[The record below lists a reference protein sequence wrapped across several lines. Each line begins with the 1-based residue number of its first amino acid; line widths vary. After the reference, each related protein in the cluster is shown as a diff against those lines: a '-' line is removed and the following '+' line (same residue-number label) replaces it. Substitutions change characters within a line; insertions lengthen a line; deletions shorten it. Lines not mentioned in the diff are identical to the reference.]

1 MPISCV
7 LIVEDNE
14 PNLHLMEAV
23 LKGMGYKILSA
34 TDGEEGVRLAR
45 EMLPN
50 LILMDIQMPKMDGLT
65 ATRLIKS
72 TPETCRIPVIA
83 VTAHTML
90 RDRENALK
98 AGCDDY
104 IGKPLNTPLFR
115 EKIRRLLRPIPRP
128 AGGK

>member
-7 LIVEDNE
+7 LIVEDHE
-14 PNLHLMEAV
+14 ANLHLLEAV
-23 LKGMGYKILSA
+23 LKGLGYLTLSA

-45 EMLPN
+45 EMLPD
-50 LILMDIQMPKMDGLT
+50 LIIMDIQMPKMDGLA
-65 ATRLIKS
+65 ATRIIKS

-90 RDRENALK
+90 SDRENALK

-104 IGKPLNTPLFR
+104 IGKPVNTRVFR
-115 EKIRRLLRPIPRP
+115 EKIRSLLCPIPSP
-128 AGGK
+128 ESGK

>member
-7 LIVEDNE
+7 LIVEDHE
-14 PNLHLMEAV
+14 ANLHLMEAV
-23 LKGMGYKILSA
+23 LKGLGYQTLSA

-45 EMLPN
+45 EMLPD
-50 LILMDIQMPKMDGLT
+50 LILMDIQMPKMDGLA

-72 TPETCRIPVIA
+72 TPETCHIPVIA

-90 RDRENALK
+90 SDRENALK

-104 IGKPLNTPLFR
+104 IGKPVNMRLFR
-115 EKIRRLLRPIPRP
+115 EKIRSLLCLIPSP
-128 AGGK
+128 ESGK

>member
-14 PNLHLMEAV
+14 ENLHLMEAV
-23 LKGMGYKILSA
+23 LQALGYQTLSA
-34 TDGEEGVRLAR
+34 TDGEEGVRLAK
-45 EMLPN
+45 EMLPD
-50 LILMDIQMPKMDGLT
+50 LIIMDIQIPKMDGLT

-90 RDRENALK
+90 RDRQAALK

-104 IGKPLNTPLFR
+104 IGKPLNTGLFR
-115 EKIRRLLRPIPRP
+115 EKIRILLRPIPSP

>member
-45 EMLPN
+45 EMLPD
-50 LILMDIQMPKMDGLT
+50 LILMDIQMPKMDGLA

-72 TPETCRIPVIA
+72 TPEPCHIPVIA
-83 VTAHTML
+83 LTAHTML
-90 RDRENALK
+90 SDRENALK

-104 IGKPLNTPLFR
+104 IGKPVNTRVFR
-115 EKIRRLLRPIPRP
+115 EKIRSLLCLTPSP
-128 AGGK
+128 ASGK

>member
-14 PNLHLMEAV
+14 ANLHLMEAV
-23 LKGMGYKILSA
+23 LQALGYQTLSA

-45 EMLPN
+45 EMLPD
-50 LILMDIQMPKMDGLT
+50 LIVMDIQLPRMDGLT

-72 TPETCRIPVIA
+72 TPETSKIPIIA
-83 VTAHTML
+83 VTAHALL

-104 IGKPLNTPLFR
+104 IAKPLNARLFR
-115 EKIRRLLRPIPRP
+115 EKIRSLLRPIPSP